1 MKVHSPS
8 FKALE
13 ISWTVSFKRY
23 FLGHFVDNSDIFTTA
38 VLVQEETNLIRLIL
52 RQLFPFGASSLL
64 IIFMNNFSARV
75 RQKVQQRSVAV
86 LASVR
91 FLLLLCP
98 RVDKQYVEAD
108 TSWEL
113 THEMMS
119 QLKKKQAKSLEVA

>member
-1 MKVHSPS
+1 
-8 FKALE
+8 
-13 ISWTVSFKRY
+13 
-23 FLGHFVDNSDIFTTA
+23 
-38 VLVQEETNLIRLIL
+38 
-52 RQLFPFGASSLL
+52 
-64 IIFMNNFSARV
+64 MNNFSARV

-119 QLKKKQAKSLEVA
+119 QLKKKQSSKAVAGEAMQTKSQEEERSLPRRSRLENETAVDNQ

>member
-13 ISWTVSFKRY
+13 NPWTVSFKRY

-38 VLVQEETNLIRLIL
+38 VLLQEETNLIRLIL

-75 RQKVQQRSVAV
+75 HQKVQQRSVAV
-86 LASVR
+86 LVSVR

-108 TSWEL
+108 TN
-113 THEMMS
+113 
-119 QLKKKQAKSLEVA
+119 